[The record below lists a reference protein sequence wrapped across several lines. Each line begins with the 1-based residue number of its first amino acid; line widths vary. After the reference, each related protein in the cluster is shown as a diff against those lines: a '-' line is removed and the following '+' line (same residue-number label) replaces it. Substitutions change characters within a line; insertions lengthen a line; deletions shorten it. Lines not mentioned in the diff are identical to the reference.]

1 MISANTSRLPESTA
15 NGLQQGK
22 IEQQYHEPLQVA
34 ESAHKYSDHS
44 DEPRVPTEIN
54 EQLNHDKRD
63 IWELASKLPIDE
75 VLPNAQELTHISGS
89 QAADTS
95 EVGNHYSVSIAN
107 WVPSRAQS
115 EAPSRPQSRRSN
127 CGKPMTRPIPA
138 QDLRPQGVFEPITQR
153 GTRSSK
159 VKKSSNAPN
168 DPVHSEAPTK
178 AVASGQRQQKSRP
191 SPKFFEDYKN
201 FLANGQEML
210 EIMKDYEQQSQLI
223 EVQKTEIK
231 KLQDTSNS
239 AIKQVQELES
249 EKAGLTDKL
258 KKFAELSSK
267 YKKHMNDVVKAQKY
281 LKSQANEIQK
291 SANEAIESTK
301 QAAETRAA
309 TEAALQKIEI
319 VVNDA
324 KSFRVPA
331 ESFAH
336 GEQIAPW
343 YIQLSLTED
352 SIQAEPRP
360 RGRKPRAS
368 GRNPKATGWN
378 PKASR

>member
-1 MISANTSRLPESTA
+1 L
-15 NGLQQGK
+15 
-22 IEQQYHEPLQVA
+22 
-34 ESAHKYSDHS
+34 
-44 DEPRVPTEIN
+44 
-54 EQLNHDKRD
+54 
-63 IWELASKLPIDE
+63 
-75 VLPNAQELTHISGS
+75 
-89 QAADTS
+89 
-95 EVGNHYSVSIAN
+95 
-107 WVPSRAQS
+107 
-115 EAPSRPQSRRSN
+115 
-127 CGKPMTRPIPA
+127 
-138 QDLRPQGVFEPITQR
+138 
-153 GTRSSK
+153 
-159 VKKSSNAPN
+159 
-168 DPVHSEAPTK
+168 
-178 AVASGQRQQKSRP
+178 
-191 SPKFFEDYKN
+191 FEDYKN
-201 FLANGQEML
+201 FLSNGQEML

-331 ESFAH
+331 ESFAL
-336 GEQIAPW
+336 GEQIASW